1 MIESCGVTPACRK
14 WSESLQATESNLMR
28 WPRSWGKVDAMERW
42 WGVYKIGMPPDDLLQ
57 SPLNRSVGRI
67 GG

>member
-1 MIESCGVTPACRK
+1 MASVLIKPMPAPFCRK
-14 WSESLQATESNLMR
+14 DTSLALMR

-57 SPLNRSVGRI
+57 RPLNRSVGRT